1 MSFQAYSYHSSTT
14 SHNMSLA
21 PDWVKQLKPAEPQG
35 SDILALERGRSSL
48 QADKMALYLFGE
60 ERLRR
65 RRDVENVLKNDPVF
79 DKKNNYFDGRVDKFK
94 TALARAKR
102 MRQLAVKYNWDDMDV
117 EIARK
122 LISEPDPYGLHSR

>member
-1 MSFQAYSYHSSTT
+1 
-14 SHNMSLA
+14 MSLA

-65 RRDVENVLKNDPVF
+65 RRDVENVLKNDLVF